1 MLSIN
6 KNCIKNTDVV
16 IQEIKYIIT
25 QNIDNQN
32 IDNELPFCLSFSDVN
47 AYIIEENENKY
58 LVFALTESNKKNVR
72 DVQKTLRQNQK
83 TNLMEFY

>member
-32 IDNELPFCLSFSDVN
+32 VDNELPFCLSFSDVN